1 MVALCSATLA
11 PCSPFLLQQQEQ
23 WCWDARAWLG
33 WMVKAGSSPQQRGS
47 HCPCP
52 DSPWAASAWQSPA
65 ASPGL
70 GSACVLGTPER
81 CLCHL
86 SSPPPWTRCPA
97 DHSGLELGSGDK
109 RCLWVPAVRKGQWSL
124 CQARRCPRVPCDR
137 ARLCPAPP
145 GLWAEGGSAPTC
157 CTTGRKAEGSRSA
170 VQQHGGLGGEILG

>member
-81 CLCHL
+81 CLSPQFTSTLDSLPC
-86 SSPPPWTRCPA
+86 SSFWARV
-97 DHSGLELGSGDK
+97 GLWRQEVPVGPCSEEGTVEPLPG
-109 RCLWVPAVRKGQWSL
+109 PAVS
-124 CQARRCPRVPCDR
+124 PCT
-137 ARLCPAPP
+137 L
-145 GLWAEGGSAPTC
+145 
-157 CTTGRKAEGSRSA
+157 
-170 VQQHGGLGGEILG
+170 